1 MKTIA
6 KIVLIL
12 ITVVSF
18 SCANANKAGSTETE
32 NTPTADTIPPV
43 SQDIPGTDTDT
54 LANPDEE
61 TVKP

>member
-1 MKTIA
+1 MLGLMAAAFI
-6 KIVLIL
+6 
-12 ITVVSF
+12 
-18 SCANANKAGSTETE
+18 SCANANKAGGADNSAAT
-32 NTPTADTIPPV
+32 DTIPPV